1 MTIRTA
7 IVGYGKIARDQHVP
21 AIFGDPRFTLAA
33 VCTPSSD
40 PALGVP
46 WFANFDDLL
55 ADISGQID
63 AVVVCTPPTVRHDIA
78 RKALNAGLGV
88 MLEKPPAATLGEI
101 DDLVR
106 DATLRKVPLFASWH
120 AQHGAAIPAAI
131 EALHDA
137 EIAGL
142 HIRWREDVR
151 KWHPGQEWIWEPGGF
166 GVFDPGINGLSIA
179 TRILPM
185 ALFVS
190 EARLLVP
197 SNKQAPI
204 AAVLNFAGEGR
215 SATMDWRPCE
225 HEIYDIRIETAD
237 GRIIHVVA
245 GGERLEIDGRNC
257 AIDSLSGYPS
267 VYNRFAT
274 VISERLVDVDREP
287 LRIVADSFLIGQR
300 DRIEP
305 F

>member
-7 IVGYGKIARDQHVP
+7 IVGFGKIAREQHLA
-21 AIFGDPRFTLAA
+21 AISNDPRFALAA
-33 VCTPSSD
+33 VCTPSGD

-46 WFANFDDLL
+46 WYSEIDELL
-55 ADISGQID
+55 TRMAGQLD
-63 AVVVCTPPTVRHDIA
+63 AIVVCTPPTARHTIA
-78 RKALNAGLGV
+78 SKALEAGLGV
-88 MLEKPPAATLGEI
+88 LLEKPPAATLGEI

-106 DATLRKVPLFASWH
+106 IATARNVPLFASWH

-151 KWHPGQEWIWEPGGF
+151 KWHPGQDWIWEPGGF

-204 AAVLNFAGEGR
+204 AAVLNFAGKGR

-225 HEIYDIRIETAD
+225 HEIYDIRVETAD
-237 GRIIHVVA
+237 GRTIHVVS
-245 GGERLEIDGRNC
+245 GGARLEIDGRNC
-257 AIDSLSGYPS
+257 ATDSLCGYPS